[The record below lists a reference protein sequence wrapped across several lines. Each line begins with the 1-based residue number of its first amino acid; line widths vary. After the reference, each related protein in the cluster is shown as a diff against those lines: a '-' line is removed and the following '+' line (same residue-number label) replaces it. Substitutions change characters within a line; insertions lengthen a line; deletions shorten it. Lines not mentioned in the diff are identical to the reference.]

1 LQTKRGSGRQ
11 KTAGRLLQS
20 IEKFKMRFAK
30 NISRAQAPSDPLP
43 PWNDGAAK
51 KVITDFLGR
60 VGNGLRASNMAY
72 YWSGADLHR
81 PRPDTR
87 KVRRA
92 PQSLLQSLFAME
104 ICT

>member
-1 LQTKRGSGRQ
+1 LQNKRGSGRQ
-11 KTAGRLLQS
+11 KTAGRLFQS

-60 VGNGLRASNMAY
+60 VTRGKPAAASPWGDRGSFPVEQAMEGLRNPPSSN
-72 YWSGADLHR
+72 
-81 PRPDTR
+81 
-87 KVRRA
+87 
-92 PQSLLQSLFAME
+92 
-104 ICT
+104 